1 MSCRSGSGQ
10 PCPVIRASSRLGS
23 SASKAPWTSI
33 MIIVI
38 CFPSIIAALTSW
50 VNTTTRSIVEHFG
63 RAPPCWGLRIP
74 LVRAIQVTCFT
85 ILHSN
90 PLATHDRSA
99 IGLQE
104 CTEVLS
110 FLPAF
115 GSITT
120 SASFHICGK
129 WLSARQQLYSPWIA
143 CLACSQQAFS
153 SLTVTQS
160 VPGKV
165 LETPIVLCSTSSKE
179 IVCSQARLPIPSQL
193 SSGSP
198 SRSSS
203 ALKRPSTS
211 VHKASA
217 LAIVSSIVIPL
228 TSRGGALRF
237 GASLCQPITL

>member
-10 PCPVIRASSRLGS
+10 PCPVIHASCRLVS
-23 SASKAPWTSI
+23 SASKDPWTSI
-33 MIIVI
+33 VIIVI
-38 CFPSIIAALTSW
+38 CFPSIIATSMSW
-50 VNTTTRSIVEHFG
+50 VNATTRSIMEHFG
-63 RAPPCWGLRIP
+63 RVPPCWGLRIP
-74 LVRAIQVTCFT
+74 LVRAIQATCFA
-85 ILHSN
+85 IIRSS

-99 IGLQE
+99 IALQE

-115 GSITT
+115 GSIAT
-120 SASFHICGK
+120 SASFHVCGK
-129 WLSARQQLYSPWIA
+129 WLSARQRLYSPWIA

-153 SLTVTQS
+153 SLHVTQS

-165 LETPIVLCSTSSKE
+165 LEMPIVLCLTSSKE
-179 IVCSQARLPIPSQL
+179 IVCSQARLPVPSQL

-203 ALKRPSTS
+203 ALKQPSTS
-211 VHKASA
+211 VHRASA
-217 LAIVSSIVIPL
+217 LAIVSSIIIPL